1 MNYFIGG
8 FLLLLYVVPATAFR
22 QQVVPDRLLGRV
34 MAVNRVATWGFGAT
48 FGFFIG
54 GVIAV
59 SQIMATNLIEGMNS
73 VHKLGVSLDGSTG
86 ADFFTGTD
94 ASNIAV
100 NKDLVADVRK
110 LQLSANTDTGD
121 NTVAVNLLKWLE
133 APQQGL
139 GKMTV
144 AQHYNQ
150 AVATY
155 GQEMA
160 NINNRLADQEVISHM
175 LTQQRAGVSGVSLD
189 EEMTSMIQYQ
199 RAYQGSAKLIST
211 INELFQTILAM

>member
-1 MNYFIGG
+1 LRQDIN
-8 FLLLLYVVPATAFR
+8 LL
-22 QQVVPDRLLGRV
+22 
-34 MAVNRVATWGFGAT
+34 
-48 FGFFIG
+48 
-54 GVIAV
+54 
-59 SQIMATNLIEGMNS
+59 ATNLIEGMNS

-121 NTVAVNLLKWLE
+121 NTVAANLLKWLE
-133 APQQGL
+133 TSQEAL

-155 GQEMA
+155 GQELA
-160 NINNRLADQEVISHM
+160 NINNRLADQEVISHL

-189 EEMTSMIQYQ
+189 EEMSSMIQYQ
-199 RAYQGSAKLIST
+199 RSYQASAKLIST
-211 INELFQTILAM
+211 VNELFQTILAM